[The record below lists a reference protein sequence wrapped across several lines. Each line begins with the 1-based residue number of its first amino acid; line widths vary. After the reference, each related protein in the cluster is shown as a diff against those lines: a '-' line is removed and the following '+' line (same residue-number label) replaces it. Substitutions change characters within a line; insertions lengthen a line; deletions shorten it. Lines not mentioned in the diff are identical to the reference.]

1 MAAAPTAAA
10 PTSMEMITILAT
22 HPVLVIVAMTVL
34 GLLVGSFL
42 NVVIYRLPIM
52 MEREWRSECRAL
64 LEVGNDSDGD
74 GDEPFDL
81 VRPRSRC
88 PQCATQLAA
97 HQNIPLLSYLILGGR
112 CSHCHAPI
120 PRRYPLVETLGG
132 ITGGMAAWHFGY
144 GPDANTALWLAR
156 ALLGAVYGW
165 SLLALAA
172 IDLDTKLL
180 PDSITL
186 PLLWLGLACSFFGL
200 FANDLPTA
208 VLGAMAGYLSLW
220 SIYWVFKLATGKEGM
235 GYGDFKLLAAL
246 GAWLGWQALPAVIL
260 ISSVLGAVVGI
271 TMIITGLTKRSE
283 PIPFGPFLAG
293 AGIIAMFFSERLSGL
308 FQASTTL

>member
-10 PTSMEMITILAT
+10 PSMEMITLLAAQ
-22 HPVLVIVAMTVL
+22 PVLVIVAMTVL

-42 NVVIYRLPIM
+42 NVVIYRLPVM
-52 MEREWRSECRAL
+52 MEREWRNECQAL
-64 LEVGNDSDGD
+64 LELGDDDGAQ
-74 GDEPFDL
+74 EPFDL
-81 VRPRSRC
+81 MRPRSRC
-88 PQCATQLAA
+88 PQCATPIAA
-97 HQNIPLLSYLILGGR
+97 HHNIPLLSYLILGGR
-112 CSHCHAPI
+112 CRRCHAAI
-120 PRRYPLVETLGG
+120 PRRYPLVEALGG
-132 ITGGMAAWHFGY
+132 VTGGVAAWHFAH
-144 GPDANTALWLAR
+144 GPDADTALWLTR

-180 PDSITL
+180 PDSITQ
-186 PLLWLGLACSFFGL
+186 PLLWLGLACSLFGL
-200 FANDLPTA
+200 SASDLPTA

-220 SIYWVFKLATGKEGM
+220 SIYWVFKLLTGKEGM

-260 ISSVLGAVVGI
+260 ISSAIGAVVGI
-271 TMIITGLTKRSE
+271 TMLVTGLTKRSE

-293 AGIIAMFFSERLSGL
+293 AGVIAMFFSDSLFGL
-308 FQASTTL
+308 FQSGATL